1 MKELKKGVSY
11 EGIRYAVSYPNWE
24 NFDTSVVRLGII
36 DSEGFRA
43 VSVNGDDVP
52 DFSMSIQRLNGNSK
66 GTEDIDTKFI
76 AEGVKNAMAKV
87 SSGEIGFDWF
97 EGRFGEDS
105 FAYLDKEYVFNEQT
119 FQSKDP
125 KTVARTVLSEPR
137 LCRQFFY
144 NIKKEQERIDAL
156 KNTKTRKKTNIPDV
170 LNIEELAGK
179 VYVPMPHQS
188 AIVDWVKEKGF
199 SRVLL
204 EWEMGTGKTLAGKLI
219 ADHWN
224 DETKLVICPKSLVNM
239 WVDFL
244 SSNTEEPVTDLT
256 TDEYRKAPQGPLRGW
271 YVINYDLLANRPYVK
286 GDDYHRS
293 IFKNSTLILDE
304 SSYIKYPQPKR
315 TKIVMNG
322 IAPDMNHICML
333 SGTPCGGHYE
343 LLWTH
348 ARLLGRK
355 MSEWEFMENY
365 TNRHEIVLKNN
376 YGVTV
381 KTNNSQN
388 EFELDE
394 YGIPIEPNNRL
405 KDKERKIKVLNKNN
419 PYKMDNI
426 VNILL
431 PDMNSKGRN
440 VLKAKD
446 CISLPEITNMTIAV
460 DKPQTYSQFIK
471 NNTICIDR
479 KNLNSTTENGSN
491 TRTFNGDSIMA
502 TRQALRQIAS
512 SYNENKLDAVRDII
526 EGTDERIVI
535 FYNFQEDYEK
545 ILDICTKAERPVAAM
560 NGSRKDLA
568 SPGNAYETRDN
579 SICLVQWQSG
589 GYGLNLQKARI
600 GVFFSLTES
609 YELFSQAC
617 GRIYRKGQ
625 EKPVVYVSLITKG
638 SIDEKIKRS
647 LDKREDYNDEKF
659 IDDFPEYAALP
670 KYIPETEKKEIK
682 KDFGK
687 EKGKNLLKTKEEEY
701 PSLFDF

>member
-66 GTEDIDTKFI
+66 ETEDIDTKFI
-76 AEGVKNAMAKV
+76 AEGVKSAMAKV

-97 EGRFGEDS
+97 EGRFGKDS
-105 FAYLDKEYVFNEQT
+105 FVYLNNEYVFNEQT
-119 FQSKDP
+119 FQVKDP
-125 KTVARTVLSEPR
+125 KIVARTVLSESR

-144 NIKKEQERIDAL
+144 NIKKEQERIDTL
-156 KNTKTRKKTNIPDV
+156 KNTKTRKKINIPDV
-170 LNIEELAGK
+170 LSIEELAGK

-256 TDEYRKAPQGPLRGW
+256 TDKYRKAPQSPLSGW
-271 YVINYDLLANRPYVK
+271 YVINYDLLSRRPYVK

-304 SSYIKYPQPKR
+304 SSYIKYPETER
-315 TKIVMNG
+315 TGVVVDG
-322 IAPDMNHICML
+322 IAPDVNHICML

-343 LLWTH
+343 LMFTH
-348 ARLLGRK
+348 LQLLGRRTNK
-355 MSEWEFMENY
+355 YAFLEAF
-365 TNRHEIVLKNN
+365 TNRYDIVVNGK
-376 YGVTV
+376 
-381 KTNNSQN
+381 KR
-388 EFELDE
+388 
-394 YGIPIEPNNRL
+394 RL
-405 KDKERKIKVLNKNN
+405 INKSN

-431 PDMNSKGRN
+431 PDMNSRGRN

-446 CISLPEITNMTIAV
+446 CISLPEITNMTISV

-479 KNLNSTTENGSN
+479 KNLKPTTENGTG
-491 TRTFNGDSIMA
+491 TRTFNRDSIMA
-502 TRQALRQIAS
+502 TRQALRQLAS

-545 ILDICTKAERPVAAM
+545 ILDICTKAGRPVAAM

-568 SPGNAYETRDN
+568 SPGNAYETQDN

-647 LDKREDYNDEKF
+647 LDKREDYSDEKF

-682 KDFGK
+682 KDFSK